1 MLTSMCVFCGSSV
14 GSRPEYAAAAVTLG
28 QLLANSGI
36 RLVYGGANRGLMGVL
51 ADACLEAGGAVT
63 GVMPR
68 FLFEKEIA
76 HRGLTDLRVVETM
89 HERKALMADLASAFV
104 ALPGGF
110 AWPEHRN
117 LIVSSVDAADLLDKL
132 NSFQV
137 PALSKWVDPRP
148 GDRR

>member
-1 MLTSMCVFCGSSV
+1 
-14 GSRPEYAAAAVTLG
+14 
-28 QLLANSGI
+28 
-36 RLVYGGANRGLMGVL
+36 MGVL

-148 GDRR
+148 GDRS